1 MVIRMRSSMLWFRG
15 LTLLVLFLSCKHG
28 KDHVT
33 VTVTLEKVLTASC
46 LPTLPI
52 PGRPPFDIIVES
64 ATASTVRVR
73 LQQLP
78 DAYPPPSFEV
88 ERTAD
93 FVRLVALPDAILAGS
108 TFCDV
113 VVRID
118 GLTPGT
124 YTLGV
129 ERRHPE
135 LSTLKLG
142 TKSLVVPD

>member
-1 MVIRMRSSMLWFRG
+1 MATALG
-15 LTLLVLFLSCKHG
+15 LALLVLLLSCKHG
-28 KDHVT
+28 MGNVT
-33 VTVTLEKVLTASC
+33 VTVTLEKVLTDTC

-78 DAYPPPSFEV
+78 DAYPPPNFEV
-88 ERTAD
+88 ERSGVV
-93 FVRLVALPDAILAGS
+93 VRLVALPDKMLQGS

-118 GLTPGT
+118 GLAPGT
-124 YTLGV
+124 YSLEV
-129 ERRHPE
+129 ERRHPG
-135 LSTLKLG
+135 LSALKLG
-142 TKSLVVPD
+142 TKSLVVPH